1 MRWTRQH
8 LLWVIKE
15 LAGTRYDRFSSD
27 GGPKVTPDEKRL
39 YATYGGEWTRL
50 YNSPLSPKDKE
61 RLMNL
66 HGSYIVGSDL
76 RDELLRRFFSSDFR
90 ASYYRATGEQPPP
103 QSDSRVPAST
113 ATGSTDGTDIVKA
126 KAAKVDITVFG
137 MQLGD
142 PFRLSQ
148 CPLVGIDFIKD
159 NCRIGQNLFS
169 PPNTNADPEVVQI
182 RLAPDFRPEWV
193 AEPDLST
200 GSDGAVRVHDGLLV
214 GVYVLTKGRN
224 AEKLINAE
232 LRAKYGLGS
241 GAHVGTI
248 TPDTGN
254 AFNVSNPE
262 WIFPGMHVEY
272 EVVQVIPNEDRV
284 NLNNGV
290 VRVETAAAYKRRMDK
305 RNAPVKRKM

>member
-1 MRWTRQH
+1 
-8 LLWVIKE
+8 
-15 LAGTRYDRFSSD
+15 
-27 GGPKVTPDEKRL
+27 
-39 YATYGGEWTRL
+39 
-50 YNSPLSPKDKE
+50 
-61 RLMNL
+61 MNL
-66 HGSYIVGSDL
+66 HGSYTVASDF

-90 ASYYRATGEQPPP
+90 ASYYRASGEQPPP

-142 PFRLSQ
+142 LFRLSQ

-159 NCRIGQNLFS
+159 NCRIAQNLFS
-169 PPNTNADPEVVQI
+169 RPNTNADPEVVQI

-232 LRAKYGLGS
+232 LRAKYGPAF

-290 VRVETAAAYKRRMDK
+290 VRVETAAAYKRRMDQ